1 MGTKIYV
8 GNLNY
13 ETDEQSLRDLF
24 TPHGEVKSVSIIT
37 DRYTGMSKG
46 FAFVEMGTDE
56 EASTAIGALN
66 GTDLEGRT
74 LRVDEARDRPRRR
87 PERDQY

>member
-24 TPHGEVKSVSIIT
+24 APHGEIKSVSVVT

-56 EASTAIGALN
+56 EASTAISALN
-66 GTDLEGRT
+66 GTDLDRRT
-74 LRVDEARDRPRRR
+74 LRVDEARERPQRSPDR
-87 PERDQY
+87 ERY

>member
-24 TPHGEVKSVSIIT
+24 TPHGEITSVSVVT

-56 EASTAIGALN
+56 EAKAAIGALN
-66 GTDLEGRT
+66 GTDLDGRT
-74 LRVDEARDRPRRR
+74 LRVDEARERPQRR
-87 PERDQY
+87 PDQERY